1 MKKLRKVDARGWM
14 GRAVG
19 LKGRVLGGWRGA
31 GPRLPGGAEGRA
43 EGNAEG
49 PREPEGVQ

>member
-31 GPRLPGGAEGRA
+31 GTRLSVGRA
-43 EGNAEG
+43 WWGFGLWGRGES
-49 PREPEGVQ
+49 